1 MNDKIASNY
10 EKEPSLF
17 QLIRGLTGN
26 ELRDERA
33 SFIIAAVLN
42 LLATLSVLSIP
53 WLIQKVIDEVLPS
66 RDTQGLAVYALII
79 MAGLILYITL
89 WSVHISKIA
98 GSVER
103 VFYRVR
109 EKLMMSILSKRH
121 DFYGCFK
128 EGDLITRVSADVEM
142 VATTFFERAV
152 SATLS
157 FLIAIVIAVTIVIWK
172 WELGLISLASI
183 ALYGLLVNK
192 LGEPVSRLS
201 AKVREALSGQNTT
214 AIDLINGE
222 KEIRF
227 FHQQKEMVER
237 FGVAADKFREANT
250 RLLRY
255 TWITLSAEEAIGMII
270 GFIPFLAG
278 GLLICLQLDPTLSVG
293 VLFAYYTYVSHL
305 MLALYDGVEGITK
318 FMGVR
323 PAVERISEILNW
335 PGEQAKAD
343 SRTTLLPDNEKFEFR
358 NVSFS
363 YPGGKPVISDLSL
376 ELNRGGKLAI
386 MGGSGSGKS
395 TLLSLLLRF
404 QDPVSGEIMFG
415 GHNIREYSL
424 QFYRSQIG
432 YVRQDTHL
440 FRMTMSENISFG
452 WYNVPEEKVHETAR
466 LVKLDDVIRAMP
478 KGYETIYG
486 EGGVFL
492 SGGQKQRMALARAI
506 IRDPALLVLDEF
518 TSALDGNT
526 ESEILDMV
534 FELFK
539 DQAII
544 CVTHSPLVAERF
556 DRVIRL

>member
-1 MNDKIASNY
+1 MNDKIASKD

-26 ELRDERA
+26 ELREERA

-53 WLIQKVIDEVLPS
+53 WLIQKVIDEVLPA

-121 DFYGCFK
+121 DFYGRFK

-157 FLIAIVIAVTIVIWK
+157 FLIAIVIAATILIWK

-201 AKVREALSGQNTT
+201 ARVREALSGQNTT

-237 FGVAADKFREANT
+237 FGVAADKFRETNT

-255 TWITLSAEEAIGMII
+255 TWITL
-270 GFIPFLAG
+270 
-278 GLLICLQLDPTLSVG
+278 
-293 VLFAYYTYVSHL
+293 
-305 MLALYDGVEGITK
+305 
-318 FMGVR
+318 
-323 PAVERISEILNW
+323 
-335 PGEQAKAD
+335 
-343 SRTTLLPDNEKFEFR
+343 
-358 NVSFS
+358 
-363 YPGGKPVISDLSL
+363 
-376 ELNRGGKLAI
+376 
-386 MGGSGSGKS
+386 
-395 TLLSLLLRF
+395 
-404 QDPVSGEIMFG
+404 
-415 GHNIREYSL
+415 
-424 QFYRSQIG
+424 
-432 YVRQDTHL
+432 
-440 FRMTMSENISFG
+440 SENISFG

-518 TSALDGNT
+518 TSALDRNT
-526 ESEILDMV
+526 ESGILDMV